1 MDVGACVSRYSS
13 LLLPEYMV
21 LAACFEEVN
30 LAPIGCAFPSS
41 IRLHPKVL
49 PKSALF

>member
-1 MDVGACVSRYSS
+1 MDVGACVSRYLS
-13 LLLPEYMV
+13 LLLPDYMV

-30 LAPIGCAFPSS
+30 LAPIGCAFPSL
-41 IRLHPKVL
+41 IPLHPKAL